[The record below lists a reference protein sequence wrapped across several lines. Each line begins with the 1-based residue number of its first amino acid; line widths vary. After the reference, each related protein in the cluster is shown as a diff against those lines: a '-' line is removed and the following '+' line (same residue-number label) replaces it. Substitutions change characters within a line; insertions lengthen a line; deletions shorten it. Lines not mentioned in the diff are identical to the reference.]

1 MSGAPL
7 PRSSDPPA
15 LILASASPRRR
26 ELLERLGLFPRV
38 EPADIDETPL
48 PGEAAAD
55 HVRRLAGAKCDAVW
69 ARLPDAERAVAS
81 VLAADTI
88 VVVDADILGKPRD
101 EADARSM
108 LARLGGRRHT
118 VTTAYQIRRGPDR
131 AVARAVST
139 AVAFRLL
146 QPAEIDAYVDSG
158 EWRGK
163 AGGYAVQ
170 GIAAAFV
177 TELRGSHTNVIGLPL
192 AEVLGDLLAVEALPG
207 YPPRAFGVAP

>member
-1 MSGAPL
+1 M
-7 PRSSDPPA
+7 
-15 LILASASPRRR
+15 
-26 ELLERLGLFPRV
+26 GLSLRV
-38 EPADIDETPL
+38 APADIDETPL
-48 PGEAAAD
+48 PSETPAD
-55 HVRRLAGAKCDAVW
+55 HVRRLAAAKCDAVF
-69 ARLPDAERAVAS
+69 ARLPDGARAGAA

-101 EADARSM
+101 QADARAM

-131 AVARAVST
+131 VVARAVST

-146 QPAEIDAYVDSG
+146 QPAEIDAYIDSG
-158 EWRGK
+158 EWEGK

-192 AEVLGDLLAVEALPG
+192 AEVLGDLLAVEALPA
-207 YPPRAFGVAP
+207 YPPAAFGARP